1 MAARQCRQTR
11 GNRTK
16 ENVEMDMTENF
27 IELVPEALTQ
37 GVSLPGAYLLIMREK
52 EGKRHLPLLLDAK
65 GYEIMRQ
72 AIAEKEFPTTRL
84 MSKLAMTFDI
94 SLQHVLIRY
103 ARTGKFFASLFLM
116 QEEGGI
122 RERILNVEI
131 ANGLAAAIEKGCP
144 IFIFSEEFERLYSRQ
159 DGEGKVAIPLS
170 SMGKDLLAEALRQAV
185 ETENFELASQ
195 LRDEMKK
202 RDEAGI

>member
-1 MAARQCRQTR
+1 
-11 GNRTK
+11 
-16 ENVEMDMTENF
+16 
-27 IELVPEALTQ
+27 
-37 GVSLPGAYLLIMREK
+37 
-52 EGKRHLPLLLDAK
+52 
-65 GYEIMRQ
+65 
-72 AIAEKEFPTTRL
+72 